1 MGRRCLK
8 IAYLGTAY
16 CGWQVQKNGISVQQT
31 VQEALAKLLGGRP
44 ALTGC
49 SRTDSGVHANA
60 FYCHFN
66 GGENIPN
73 KGLVAGL
80 NTLLPGDI
88 AVLDCFSVPP
98 DFHARYSATGKNY
111 IYKIFESP
119 TPSPFLNGRA
129 LWLKNAVDLEKMN
142 AACAGLVGT
151 HNFKSF
157 CAAGSSVQSTVRT
170 VSACFAERS
179 NGLLTFSVTANGF
192 LYNMVRIMVGTV
204 LEAATGRLEPT
215 QIKNILALENRAAAG
230 KTAPACG
237 LYLNRVFYGE
247 ALDCNKKGCKI
258 GTAKK
263 GEENSPQKS
272 GNR

>member
-16 CGWQVQKNGISVQQT
+16 CGWQVQKNGVSVQQT
-31 VQEALAKLLGGRP
+31 VQTALQKLLGSRP

-80 NTLLPGDI
+80 NTLLPSDI
-88 AVLDCFSVPP
+88 AALDCFDVPP
-98 DFHARYSATGKNY
+98 DFHARYSALGKNY
-111 IYKIFESP
+111 IYKIYESP
-119 TPSPFLNGRA
+119 TPSPFLNGRV
-129 LWLKNAVDLEKMN
+129 LWLKNGVDLEKMN
-142 AACAGLVGT
+142 AACAELVGT

-157 CAAGSSVQSTVRT
+157 CAAGSTVQSTVRT
-170 VSACFAERS
+170 VQSCFAERQG
-179 NGLLTFSVTANGF
+179 GLLTFSVTANGF

-204 LEAATGRLEPT
+204 LQAANSKLPPE
-215 QIKNILALENRAAAG
+215 QIKQIIAWENRAAAG

-237 LYLNRVFYGE
+237 LYLNRVFYNQE
-247 ALDCNKKGCKI
+247 IFL
-258 GTAKK
+258 TAK
-263 GEENSPQKS
+263 GV
-272 GNR
+272 

>member
-16 CGWQVQKNGISVQQT
+16 CGWQVQKNGVSVQQT
-31 VQEALAKLLGGRP
+31 VQTSLQKLLGSRP

-88 AVLDCFSVPP
+88 AALDCFDVPP
-98 DFHARYSATGKNY
+98 DFHARYSALGKNY
-111 IYKIFESP
+111 IYKIYESP
-119 TPSPFLNGRA
+119 TPSPFLNGRV
-129 LWLKNAVDLEKMN
+129 LWLKNGVDLEKMN
-142 AACAGLVGT
+142 AACAELVGT

-157 CAAGSSVQSTVRT
+157 CAAGSTVQSTVRT
-170 VSACFAERS
+170 VQSCFAERQG
-179 NGLLTFSVTANGF
+179 GLLTFSVTANGF

-204 LEAATGRLEPT
+204 LQAANSKLPPE
-215 QIKNILALENRAAAG
+215 QIKQIIARENRAAAG

-237 LYLNRVFYGE
+237 LYLNRVFYNQE
-247 ALDCNKKGCKI
+247 DFLTAKGGVKV

-263 GEENSPQKS
+263 G
-272 GNR
+272 